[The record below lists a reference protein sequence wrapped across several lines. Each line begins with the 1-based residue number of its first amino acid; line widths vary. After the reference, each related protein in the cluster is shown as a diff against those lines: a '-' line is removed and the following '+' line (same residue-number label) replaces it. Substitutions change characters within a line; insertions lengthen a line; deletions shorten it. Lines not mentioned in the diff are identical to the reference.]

1 MNTNNQ
7 IPQDK
12 KEKWLIPL
20 FMIGIVLIWFLFP
33 WTLSHLAKWLEWNIQ
48 NSDDTNFGTFGDTF
62 GALNTLFSGLAFATL
77 IITLILQRRELQLQR
92 KAVEAQ
98 QVEIQKSNDIA
109 EQQVTITEQQAEL
122 LEKQIREAQVQNF
135 FNIIFQLF
143 NRKKTYYEIADKF
156 PEFGSSSEF
165 MNDQSE
171 STFKTLHIAA
181 LKIYDYFY
189 RNYGG
194 DNLHEDEILRILK
207 REITGKGSNLI
218 PYSYL
223 KGSKYKEYFLYVINF
238 IENFVGIEDKDR
250 EVALSIFLS
259 DFSRSELYVISLL
272 TIEDEILMEKV
283 IKYKI
288 FNSFIENDHDGKSV
302 FSQLFSE

>member
-1 MNTNNQ
+1 MNNQ

-12 KEKWLIPL
+12 KERWLIPL

-98 QVEIQKSNDIA
+98 QLEIQKSNDIA

-135 FNIIFQLF
+135 FNILFPLF
-143 NRKKTYYEIADKF
+143 NRRKTYYEAADKL
-156 PEFGSSSEF
+156 PVFGPSSHVT
-165 MNDQSE
+165 NIQSK
-171 STFKTLHIAA
+171 STFKTLHMEA
-181 LKIYDYFY
+181 LKTYDIFHKTY
-189 RNYGG
+189 RNDFLYK
-194 DNLHEDEILRILK
+194 DDVLRILK
-207 REITGKGSNLI
+207 KMIHESSPFLLS
-218 PYSYL
+218 YSYL
-223 KGSKYKEYFLYVINF
+223 KGSKYKENFLYIINF
-238 IENFVGIEDKDR
+238 IENFEGIDDKDR
-250 EVALSIFLS
+250 EVALSIFIS
-259 DFSRSELYVISLL
+259 DFSMSELYVISLL